1 MTDELKKDDAQTVPS
16 ARFESDLAKIR
27 LTETAQTAIN
37 ITNLSNVV
45 LEMTLKDYI
54 AGPFDVPTPKEKV
67 KKRPDGWDYIESS
80 WMDKQFKSHSPLYA
94 YELLHYSENHGWVT
108 CIVRL
113 TNRITSNS
121 ELGGASVR
129 IQVRQGSGTEPT
141 FKDIIDKGN
150 NVAAVITRACKNA
163 QSRFGHGA
171 DIYGK
176 REAVRTK
183 EENER
188 FDDFL
193 KSLKK
198 LDPSKAGLFK
208 DGWEELG
215 ADFSD
220 YLDKWQIYVDKLKES
235 TKLRAV
241 EKKKPSAV
249 DAAVTSSSTSKTIMF
264 N

>member
-1 MTDELKKDDAQTVPS
+1 MLDGIQEYDAQTVPS
-16 ARFESDLAKIR
+16 VRFGPTSEAAKAEIQIGLLKGNMLSE
-27 LTETAQTAIN
+27 LTTYVN
-37 ITNLSNVV
+37 S
-45 LEMTLKDYI
+45 
-54 AGPFDVPTPKEKV
+54 PFDVSTPKEKV
-67 KKRPDGWDYIESS
+67 KKRPDGYDYIESS

-108 CIVRL
+108 CIVKL
-113 TNRITSNS
+113 TDRITGNS

-129 IQVRQGSGTEPT
+129 IQVRQGAGAEPT
-141 FKDIIDKGN
+141 FRDIIDKGN
-150 NVAAVITRACKNA
+150 NIAAVVTRACKNA

-188 FDDFL
+188 YDDFL
-193 KSLKK
+193 RSLKK
-198 LDPSKAGLFK
+198 LSPNKVDLFK

-220 YLDKWQIYVDKLKES
+220 YLDKWQIFIDKLKES
-235 TKLRAV
+235 TKIKPV
-241 EKKKPSAV
+241 EKKDSSAV
-249 DAAVTSSSTSKTIMF
+249 DAAVTGSLTSKTIMF